1 MCLAQGGSKAHRLL
15 KFAQRLFDKAVF
27 LAQTPGQHFHMGEA
41 ALLELQLD
49 LAEGGAAAAPV
60 KCPLIQGQLDPRA
73 LRQAEQ
79 AAAAQELYEAERLK
93 GAAAQVQDLPRRALG
108 EECVEGAGQDL
119 VLFD

>member
-1 MCLAQGGSKAHRLL
+1 
-15 KFAQRLFDKAVF
+15 
-27 LAQTPGQHFHMGEA
+27 MGEA

-60 KCPLIQGQLDPRA
+60 KCPLIQSQLDPRA

-79 AAAAQELYEAERLK
+79 AAAAQELYAAERLK

-119 VLFD
+119 VLFDQAPGPAAPTRPAYGWLRRPAASSG